1 MSANFIL
8 RDSHTMPAPMYLT
21 SIARAGLKALFVA
34 DITKAQRFSKD
45 DILQHR
51 EEHPHITGRFV
62 RRDAELKR
70 IAKAAKKTAAPTG
83 TPP

>member
-1 MSANFIL
+1 M
-8 RDSHTMPAPMYLT
+8 
-21 SIARAGLKALFVA
+21 RAGLKALFVA
-34 DITKAQRFSKD
+34 DITKAQHFSRD

-62 RRDAELKR
+62 RRAAEDRR
-70 IAKAAKKTAAPTG
+70 IARAAKKIAAPTG

>member
-1 MSANFIL
+1 MTAHFVL
-8 RDSHTMPAPMYLT
+8 RDSHSMPAPMYLASVT
-21 SIARAGLKALFVA
+21 RAGLKALFVA
-34 DITKAQRFSKD
+34 DITKARRFSKD

-70 IAKAAKKTAAPTG
+70 IAEAAKKTAAPTG